1 MSKAFTRESDEP
13 VAEPAPRRRDLE
25 LPPGVT
31 NYVTPAGAQ
40 RLRDELDDLL
50 RRPAPDAAAKQRIA
64 DLTDHLALAE
74 VVDPAAQSHDRVRF
88 GARVTLSTDDGDLT
102 YRIVGV
108 AEADPRR
115 GAISFLSPV
124 ARALLGAR
132 VGDTVK
138 LPTGELEV
146 VAIDY

>member
-40 RLRDELDDLL
+40 RHRDELDDLL
-50 RRPAPDAAAKQRIA
+50 RVPAPDGAAKQRIA
-64 DLTDHLALAE
+64 DLADHLAVAE
-74 VVDPAAQSHDRVRF
+74 VVDPQPHDRVRF
-88 GARVTLSTDDGDLT
+88 GARVTLAGDDGSQT
-102 YRIVGV
+102 SYRIVGV

-138 LPTGELEV
+138 LPAGELEV